1 MRKMGIS
8 AVLSIS
14 LSAIVLASNN
24 HYEIV
29 KDEVDIQELNRYYDK
44 SGKLIL
50 EQMVYWDYCIE
61 KRLEKDRD
69 GFTDLYECLDKKVVD
84 WRLLKNK
91 NQIPIKDY
99 KTGKFTARF
108 RDEEDYREISS
119 KIFYR
124 SETFEDVEVGN
135 RFKYPVSCRRK
146 LVDYNDCYIN
156 KQIKEIKLNRR

>member
-1 MRKMGIS
+1 MWIS
-8 AVLSIS
+8 TTLGLS
-14 LSAIVLASNN
+14 LSAVVLASNN
-24 HYEIV
+24 HCEII
-29 KDEVDIQELNRYYDK
+29 KDNVDIQELNRYYDK

-61 KRLEKDRD
+61 KRLEKNSD
-69 GFTDLYECLDKKVVD
+69 GFTNLYECLDKKVVD

-91 NQIPIKDY
+91 NQIPIKDH

-124 SETFEDVEVGN
+124 SETFHDVEVCN
-135 RFKYPVSCRRK
+135 RSKYSMSCRRK
-146 LVDYNDCYIN
+146 LANYYNCDLRKRI
-156 KQIKEIKLNRR
+156 RR